1 MRETDRRYVRSEE
14 LLRESSRFLAGGV
27 SSNFRL
33 TPISPPL
40 FFERA
45 EGAYLYD
52 VDGNAYVDYV
62 LGMGPVLLGHAPPD
76 VTEAVAATLA
86 DGQLYAGQHPLETA
100 LARLV
105 CELVPGAEL
114 VRFGLSGSEMVQLA
128 LRLARAWSG
137 RSRVIKFE
145 GHYHGWFDT
154 ILVSVAPPLDGL
166 DVPHLPSGG
175 QSEAAASD
183 VAVLPW
189 NDLEAVD
196 RHLTAHGAETAAL
209 MMEPIL
215 CNTCVVLPA
224 PGYLEGVRRLCDEH
238 GVALIFDEVIT
249 GFRVAPGGAQEL
261 LGVTADLAIYAKAIG
276 GGFPVAALTGR
287 RDLMELAGDG
297 RVLHGGTYN
306 TNLVSTAAAHAVL
319 ETVHRDGA
327 TLYPA
332 MEAQGARLLEELRSL
347 AAAQGIPLHV
357 QGLPTVFNT
366 CFLDV
371 DEITDYRS
379 YSRQD
384 AARQQA
390 FLRALQAEG
399 VRVTARGTWFM
410 SAAHGDTE
418 IDRTLEAAEASLAAL

>member
-1 MRETDRRYVRSEE
+1 MYEIDRQYARSEE
-14 LLRESSRFLAGGV
+14 LLREASRFLAGGV

-45 EGAYLYD
+45 SGAYLYD

-62 LGMGPVLLGHAPPD
+62 LGMGPVLLGHAPAE

-86 DGQLYAGQHPLETA
+86 DGQLYAGQYPLEAA

-114 VRFGLSGSEMVQLA
+114 VRFGLSGSEMVQLG
-128 LRLARAWSG
+128 LRLARAATG
-137 RSRVIKFE
+137 RSRVVKFE

-154 ILVSVAPPLDGL
+154 ILVSVAPPLDAL
-166 DVPHLPSGG
+166 DAPHLPSRG
-175 QSEAAASD
+175 QSEAASSD
-183 VAVLPW
+183 VVVLPW

-196 RHLTAHGAETAAL
+196 RHLAAHGAETAAVI
-209 MMEPIL
+209 MEPIL

-224 PGYLEGVRRLCDEH
+224 PGYIEGVRQLCDEH
-238 GVALIFDEVIT
+238 GVVLIFDEVIT

-261 LGVTADLAIYAKAIG
+261 LGVTPDLAVYAKAIG
-276 GGFPVAALTGR
+276 GGFPVAALAGR
-287 RDLMELAGDG
+287 RHLMELVGDG

-319 ETVHRDGA
+319 ETLNRDAA

-332 MEAQGARLLEELRSL
+332 MEARGARLLEGLRDL
-347 AAAQGIPLHV
+347 AAARGVPLHV
-357 QGLPTVFNT
+357 QGLPSVFNT
-366 CFLDV
+366 CFVDT

-379 YSRQD
+379 YSSHD
-384 AARQQA
+384 APRQQA
-390 FLRALQAEG
+390 FLRALQAGG
-399 VRVTARGTWFM
+399 VRVTARGTWFL
-410 SAAHGDTE
+410 SAVHGDTE
-418 IDRTLEAAEASLAAL
+418 IDRTLEAAEASLAAI